1 MSAANYSSIFAPPGA
16 FPPPPG
22 FRAEAGFEEED
33 GYEPRGADSASSGLH
48 GALLPTTLE
57 PKVDGPPTHLA
68 CVNGST
74 VGVAFAAF
82 GLSAPLRYALLK
94 AFECGEEDAAE
105 AIAETPDTEIEE
117 ILEEVLLDDNSR
129 PPIRMEKGYVRNFFS
144 ESCGRA
150 SRLHWLPLIPRPR
163 RGRLC
168 STCPTPR
175 TGWSTVTILTRL

>member
-1 MSAANYSSIFAPPGA
+1 MSAANPSSIFAPPGA

-22 FRAEAGFEEED
+22 FRAEAGFEEGD
-33 GYEPRGADSASSGLH
+33 GYEPRGADSASSGLQ

-57 PKVDGPPTHLA
+57 PKVDGPPAHLA

-94 AFECGEEDAAE
+94 AFECGEEDSAE
-105 AIAETPDTEIEE
+105 AIAETLDTEIEE
-117 ILEEVLLDDNSR
+117 ILEEGLFDEDYRPLLGWRVMFASC
-129 PPIRMEKGYVRNFFS
+129 P

-150 SRLHWLPLIPRPR
+150 SRLH
-163 RGRLC
+163 
-168 STCPTPR
+168 
-175 TGWSTVTILTRL
+175 